1 MSQEWFVDVAG
12 QQYGPMSELELRLSL
27 QQKRASATDVFWTQ
41 GMPEWTPLAEIPE
54 LRYMIEKI
62 PPDANRLPPPPGQPQ
77 DSQKAIEESEILSK
91 KTAAGILGILLGGL
105 GIHKFI
111 LGYTKEGIIM
121 LLVSV
126 IGFMLIV
133 PYIAMS
139 IIGLVEGIMYLCAP
153 DEEFVRLHKD
163 HTHAWF

>member
-1 MSQEWFVDVAG
+1 MSQEWFVNVAG

-27 QQKRASATDVFWTQ
+27 QQGRASATDVFWTQ
-41 GMPEWTPLAEIPE
+41 GMPEWTQLAEIPE

-62 PPDANRLPPPPGQPQ
+62 PPGASHLPPPAPLQQGPQ
-77 DSQKAIEESEILSK
+77 EPKEESEVLNK
-91 KTAAGILGILLGGL
+91 KIAAGILGILLGGL

-126 IGFMLIV
+126 IGFILIV
-133 PYIAMS
+133 PSIAMS
-139 IIGLVEGIMYLCAP
+139 IIGLIEGIMYLCAP
-153 DEEFVRLHKD
+153 DDEFVRLHKD
-163 HTHAWF
+163 QTHAWF